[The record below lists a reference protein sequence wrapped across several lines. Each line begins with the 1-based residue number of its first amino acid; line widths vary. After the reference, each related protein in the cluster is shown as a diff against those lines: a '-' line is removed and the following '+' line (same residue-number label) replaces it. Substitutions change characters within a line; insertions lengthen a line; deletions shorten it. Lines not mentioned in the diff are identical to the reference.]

1 MPPVYEHIGFLKE
14 MGLDY
19 GWGTTAFM
27 EWLLEH
33 VHIYAGTPWWLS
45 ITISM
50 LIIRAGLLK
59 LYFDA
64 ADSNAR
70 SQLIAEHMAPL
81 MKQYQGALGA
91 GNRIEAQRIGAEMKR
106 LRRNAG
112 VNLIKQFAPFV
123 QVPIGFG
130 TFRLMRGMAYLPAP
144 GLDTGGLLWFSDL
157 TLSDPLF
164 ILPVATAAV
173 YATTFKVFAAAS
185 VSREICLLTT
195 FSAFRWAE
203 RQVVAATQ

>member
-1 MPPVYEHIGFLKE
+1 
-14 MGLDY
+14 
-19 GWGTTAFM
+19 
-27 EWLLEH
+27 
-33 VHIYAGTPWWLS
+33 
-45 ITISM
+45 M

-112 VNLIKQFAPFV
+112 VNMIKQFAPFV

-130 TFRLMRGMAYLPAP
+130 TFRLMRGMAYLPVP

-173 YATTFKVFAAAS
+173 YATTFKVFAAAF
-185 VSREICLLTT
+185 VSREIFLLTT

-203 RQVVAATQ
+203 RQVAAATQ